1 MSEKG
6 NTTREIKKPSFGFA
20 LITVLLLVFLIIMG
34 TKGIEVIG
42 LHGLNVDLRLMFF
55 IAWLPA
61 IGVSWYLGHSY
72 KDIEK
77 SIVDTIRAGIQP
89 AVILLVVGGMTSA
102 WIVSGTVPT
111 LIYYGLKIVNPHAF
125 LPIVL
130 VISSVTSLFTG
141 TSWGTIGTVGLAMV
155 GIGMGMD
162 MNIGLVIGAVVSGA
176 YFGDKMSPISDT
188 TVMTSALAGIPVMK
202 HIRHML
208 WTVVPGYA
216 LTFVLFLILGIQN
229 ANATIDYTTINETMA
244 TMEGSFKL
252 GIVPILPMLL
262 LFYLLATGKPS
273 IPSILTAGLFGV
285 LVAIFYQGAG
295 AGEALNIMYS
305 GYVSESGNDFVD
317 TILSRGGFT
326 SMRDFTNVMLGSF
339 GFAGILKGAGILDA
353 VIQPICAKVK
363 TTFGATVAC
372 LVVEA
377 CALATGSTQS
387 FANVMTGTLVSPIY
401 KHLRLKPENMSR
413 AMEDFGTQGAILIPW
428 GVNALYVA
436 GMYGV
441 TPMVF
446 IPFCFLNI
454 LVPVISLIYSLTGF
468 SMTKYKEDEEIPEDA
483 YPMA

>member
-1 MSEKG
+1 MAKQEKS
-6 NTTREIKKPSFGFA
+6 REIRTPSFGLA
-20 LITVLLLVFLIIMG
+20 LATVVILVAMIIVG

-42 LHGLNVDLRLMFF
+42 IPGLNVDLRLMFF

-77 SIVDTIRAGIQP
+77 SAIDTIRSGIQP

-102 WIVSGTVPT
+102 WIASGTVPT
-111 LIYYGLKIVNPHAF
+111 LIYYGLKIVNPHMF

-130 VISSVTSLFTG
+130 ILSSITSLFTG

-176 YFGDKMSPISDT
+176 FFGDKMSPISDT
-188 TVMTSALAGIPVMK
+188 TVMSAALAGVPVMK
-202 HIRHML
+202 HVKHML
-208 WTVVPGYA
+208 WSVVPGYII
-216 LTFVLFLILGIQN
+216 TFVLFLILGIQN
-229 ANATIDYTTINETMA
+229 ANASIDYTTVNETMDVMA
-244 TMEGSFKL
+244 ANFNL
-252 GIVPILPMLL
+252 GIVPLLPMLL

-273 IPSILTAGLFGV
+273 IPSILGAGLFGA
-285 LVAIFYQGAG
+285 LVAVAYQGAG
-295 AGEALNIMYS
+295 LGDVLNIMYK
-305 GYVSESGNDFVD
+305 GYVSDTGNSFVD

-353 VIQPICAKVK
+353 VIKPICAKVK
-363 TTFGATVAC
+363 TTLGATIAC
-372 LVVEA
+372 GVVEM

-387 FANVMTGTLVSPIY
+387 FANVMTGTLVSPLY
-401 KHLRLKPENMSR
+401 KQLRLKPENMSR
-413 AMEDFGTQGAILIPW
+413 AMEDFGTQGAVLIPW

-441 TPMVF
+441 DPMVF
-446 IPFCFLNI
+446 IPFCFLNM
-454 LVPVISLIYSLTGF
+454 LVPIISIIYGATGF
-468 SMTKYKEDEEIPEDA
+468 CMTKYADDEEIPEDA